1 MELRCS
7 SCQKKIF
14 LPAEKIPDVPR
25 FALRCPGCGHRIV
38 VENVA
43 FAKERD
49 SSVEAQQVKPVK
61 SIEPEYFPPGVNVA
75 FLFILNREIKL
86 KLSEFLQEKGF
97 YLSTAE
103 DVQEGVFK
111 LRLNDYQLI
120 LLEDREEFSPL
131 LGEINSW
138 PGKKRRNVNCLLIG
152 DKAPSM
158 HQQEAFYRGVNFY
171 LIINDKDRIDDL
183 LGQALNGFAIYNEPW
198 NMALVAEEDNG
209 K

>member
-25 FALRCPGCGHRIV
+25 FALKCPGCGQRIV
-38 VENVA
+38 VENEAV
-43 FAKERD
+43 AKERD
-49 SSVEAQQVKPVK
+49 SSAEAQQVKPTK
-61 SIEPEYFPPGVNVA
+61 SIEPDFFPPGTNVA
-75 FLFILNREIKL
+75 FLFVFNKEIRLKARE
-86 KLSEFLQEKGF
+86 FFQEKSF

-103 DVQEGVFK
+103 DVQEGVLK
-111 LRLNDYQLI
+111 LRLNEYQLI

-171 LIINDKDRIDDL
+171 LNINDKDRIDDL